1 MTQKIPRN
9 TLLHERNHKRKAG
22 PHSPPKRPVEPA
34 KQEVHRFLRE
44 PQTLTNGLSDEALDE
59 WYEKKG
65 KLK

>member
-34 KQEVHRFLRE
+34 KQEIRRTL
-44 PQTLTNGLSDEALDE
+44 TLTNGLSDEALDE